1 MTAFPKFDHSVVDA
15 GHNQARQS
23 GYRAAA
29 DGVVAAA
36 LANEYQRFD
45 LAKPTACACQLYLDK
60 QLSVMLCGKTA
71 TPPPNFNL
79 DIDGVGP

>member
-1 MTAFPKFDHSVVDA
+1 
-15 GHNQARQS
+15 
-23 GYRAAA
+23 
-29 DGVVAAA
+29 VAAA

-71 TPPPNFNL
+71 TPTPNFIP